1 MGIETPEAMLCL
13 PRGPEILVRTERSP
27 RVGIEKENLL
37 EASGPEV
44 VVRAGDPQRGQ
55 SGRLPVHTKSLFS
68 LTPGSRKPKKRLGRI
83 SVDDLTAT
91 VDLNTDRI
99 HLFPAC
105 DCRVE
110 RIMIGQAASPSEER
124 FYIV

>member
-1 MGIETPEAMLCL
+1 M
-13 PRGPEILVRTERSP
+13 
-27 RVGIEKENLL
+27 
-37 EASGPEV
+37 
-44 VVRAGDPQRGQ
+44 
-55 SGRLPVHTKSLFS
+55 GRLPVPESLFS
-68 LTPGSRKPKKRLGRI
+68 LTPGSRKPKKRLAAF
-83 SVDDLTAT
+83 VDDLTAT